1 MTKDISTL
9 GYNPHQVDI
18 YKLHLIDYEYFM
30 GTFENLLDIIH
41 LGKLLHIR
49 GFNLCLFDIAFIGK
63 SAFFAVQKIIVDFI
77 NFFEYKLFV
86 TGINKS
92 LSTVTFTED

>member
-1 MTKDISTL
+1 MPIKTNIFTQIHYAITGDTKTL
-9 GYNPHQVDI
+9 GYNPHLVDV

-30 GTFENLLDIIH
+30 GTFENVLDVVH

-63 SAFFAVQKIIVDFI
+63 SAFFAV
-77 NFFEYKLFV
+77 
-86 TGINKS
+86 
-92 LSTVTFTED
+92 